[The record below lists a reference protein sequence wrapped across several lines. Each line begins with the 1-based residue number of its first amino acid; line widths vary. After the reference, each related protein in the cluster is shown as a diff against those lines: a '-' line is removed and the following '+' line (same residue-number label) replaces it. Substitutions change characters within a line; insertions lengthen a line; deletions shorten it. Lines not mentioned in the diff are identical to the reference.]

1 MQILFQQDSNI
12 IIKDWVLVYL
22 LDNTESSNDDD
33 RSGYNEDNTEVNAL
47 LHLKHRKA
55 KHVLTTLP

>member
-1 MQILFQQDSNI
+1 M
-12 IIKDWVLVYL
+12 YL
-22 LDNTESSNDDD
+22 LDNTESSNGDD